1 MKKTVSVIILNIV
14 LSSVFSQ
21 NPAYEKQKFCST
33 LSKIFESGRIENFE
47 SLAGMNSKQ
56 SPFLQVPGPNIKLD
70 GFPVVYVDKD
80 SRFVGKTNLNMDS
93 VSAIKKV
100 DELKA
105 YFSSCLDSSQWFWL
119 DFQGDDSSTVFFKEE
134 FYWKAI
140 SKDLTLTLAAVNAS
154 GNSYSANLYI
164 RRNKR

>member
-1 MKKTVSVIILNIV
+1 MKKTITVIV
-14 LSSVFSQ
+14 LSIVLLPVFSQ
-21 NPAYEKQKFCST
+21 NATYERQKFCNA
-33 LSKIFESGRIENFE
+33 LSKIFESGRVENFE

-56 SPFLQVPGPNIKLD
+56 SPFLQVPGPNIKLE
-70 GFPVVYVDKD
+70 GFPVLYVDKD

-93 VSAIKKV
+93 VSALKKV

-105 YFSSCLDSSQWFWL
+105 YISSCLDSSQWFWL
-119 DFQGDDSSTVFFKEE
+119 DFQGDDSSTVFFKEV
-134 FYWKAI
+134 FYWQSV
-140 SKDLTLTLAAVNAS
+140 SKDLTLTLSAVNAS

>member
-1 MKKTVSVIILNIV
+1 M
-14 LSSVFSQ
+14 
-21 NPAYEKQKFCST
+21 
-33 LSKIFESGRIENFE
+33 SKIFESGRIENFE

-119 DFQGDDSSTVFFKEE
+119 DFQGDDSSTVFFKEA
-134 FYWKAI
+134 FYWQSV